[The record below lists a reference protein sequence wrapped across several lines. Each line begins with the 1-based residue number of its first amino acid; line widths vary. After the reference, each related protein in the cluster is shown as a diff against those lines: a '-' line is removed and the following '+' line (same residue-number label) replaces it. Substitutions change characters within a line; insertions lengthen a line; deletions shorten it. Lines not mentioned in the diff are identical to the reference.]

1 MRNSREDN
9 SRNTRREYALY
20 FVCKDDKRIK
30 NAEIKLSRRM
40 DLDREKERERVRE
53 WDMKFYP
60 R

>member
-30 NAEIKLSRRM
+30 NAEIKLRGRM
-40 DLDREKERERVRE
+40 DLEDREKERERVRE
-53 WDMKFYP
+53 
-60 R
+60 